1 MSIALERFELTR
13 SVAPP
18 TLPNT
23 LLLMATKATELRK
36 GAVIIDGQKLLLI
49 TEYNHHTPGNLRA
62 VIHMKVKDLRTGVVS
77 PMRLGSSDAFEV
89 AYLDRKK
96 AEYLY
101 KEANGDYVFMDQQS
115 FDQFPLNEELVGDK
129 MGFVKEN
136 TVVDVTFHE
145 SLAIGVELPSSVI
158 LKVVES
164 ESAVKGNT
172 ATNVKKEAVLETGL
186 KIKVPLHIQ
195 AGEMVKVSTADGE
208 FQGRAN

>member
-1 MSIALERFELTR
+1 
-13 SVAPP
+13 
-18 TLPNT
+18 
-23 LLLMATKATELRK
+23 
-36 GAVIIDGQKLLLI
+36 
-49 TEYNHHTPGNLRA
+49 
-62 VIHMKVKDLRTGVVS
+62 MKVKDLRTGVVS

-101 KEANGDYVFMDQQS
+101 KEANGDYIFMDQQT

-136 TVVDVTFHE
+136 TIVDVTFHE
-145 SLAIGVELPSSVI
+145 ALAIGVELPSSVT

-164 ESAVKGNT
+164 EQAVKGNT
-172 ATNVKKEAVLETGL
+172 ATNVKKEAILETGL

>member
-1 MSIALERFELTR
+1 MARAARLTYDAPTTPTR
-13 SVAPP
+13 S
-18 TLPNT
+18 N
-23 LLLMATKATELRK
+23 MAVKATELRK
-36 GAVIIDGQKLLLI
+36 GAVIVDGQKLLLI

-62 VIHMKVKDLRTGVVS
+62 VIHMKVKDLRTGMVS

-96 AEYLY
+96 SEYLY
-101 KEANGDYVFMDQQS
+101 KESNGDYIFMDRES
-115 FDQFPLNEELVGDK
+115 YEQFPLGEELVGEM
-129 MGFVKEN
+129 MGYVKEN

-145 SLAIGVELPSSVI
+145 ALAIGVELPSSVT

-164 ESAVKGNT
+164 EAAVKGNT

-195 AGEMVKVSTADGE
+195 VGEMVKVSTADGE

>member
-1 MSIALERFELTR
+1 
-13 SVAPP
+13 
-18 TLPNT
+18 
-23 LLLMATKATELRK
+23 MAVKATELRK
-36 GAVIIDGQKLLLI
+36 GAVIVDGQKLLLI

-62 VIHMKVKDLRTGVVS
+62 VIHMKVKDLRTGMVS

-101 KEANGDYVFMDQQS
+101 KESNGDYVFMDRVTYE
-115 FDQFPLNEELVGDK
+115 QFPLNEELIGDL
-129 MGFVKEN
+129 MGYVKEN

-145 SLAIGVELPSSVI
+145 ALAIGVELPSSVT

-164 ESAVKGNT
+164 EAAVKGNT

-195 AGEMVKVSTADGE
+195 VGEMVKVSTADGE